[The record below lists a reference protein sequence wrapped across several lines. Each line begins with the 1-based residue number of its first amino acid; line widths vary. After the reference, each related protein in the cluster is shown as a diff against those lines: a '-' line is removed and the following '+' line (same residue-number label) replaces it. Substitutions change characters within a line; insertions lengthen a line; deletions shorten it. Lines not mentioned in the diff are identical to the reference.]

1 MTQLIDEAADAL
13 ERDLFFT
20 RFEGGFEA
28 LRGDKEAWT
37 EISAERRAEEARLSD
52 ASN

>member
-1 MTQLIDEAADAL
+1 MTQLIDDAAAAL

-20 RFEGGFEA
+20 SFEDGFEV
-28 LRGDKEAWT
+28 LRGNKEAWT
-37 EISAERRAEEARLSD
+37 EISAERRAEDASLSD